1 MQSNHTKTEKPKL
14 RMPTSVIVKAGFLA
28 TVSIVLTR
36 FLSIMLLLGGLP
48 ALRVGFG
55 NIPIIM
61 SGMMFGPVVGGLTG
75 VVADVIGYL
84 INPMGGTFFPGFTL
98 SAALYGIISGILF
111 KKMKIQNSKLN
122 FNFINALVMIAF
134 GIGLYVMML
143 SMDVLRFENG
153 RPIYN
158 DADALPLII
167 LMVLVT
173 ALFVTL
179 PFAISYK
186 FRNREQKIHFDK
198 IAFVVSLTYVINAL
212 LLNTLWLSILFDQGF
227 IVFLPGRIIAA
238 VVTIPLY
245 TLILFALG
253 RFIDLIEQ

>member
-1 MQSNHTKTEKPKL
+1 MQTNPSKMKRPKTVM
-14 RMPTSVIVKAGFLA
+14 RTSVIVKAGFLA

-36 FLSIMLLLGGLP
+36 FLSLMLLLGGLP

-55 NIPIIM
+55 SVPIIM
-61 SGMMFGPVVGGLTG
+61 SGMMFGPVVGGITG
-75 VVADVIGYL
+75 VVADLVGYL

-98 SAALYGIISGILF
+98 SAALYGVIAGILF
-111 KKMKIQNSKLN
+111 KKMKIQNSRLN
-122 FNFINALVMIAF
+122 FNVINAGVMIAF
-134 GIGLYVMML
+134 GIGLYVLMIRTNTL
-143 SMDVLRFENG
+143 T
-153 RPIYN
+153 PI
-158 DADALPLII
+158 II

-179 PFAISYK
+179 PFAIAYK
-186 FRNREQKIHFDK
+186 FKNQEQKIHFDK

-212 LLNTLWLSILFDQGF
+212 ILNTLWLSILFDQGF

-245 TLILFALG
+245 TLILFTLG

>member
-1 MQSNHTKTEKPKL
+1 MQSTPTKLGKPKMK
-14 RMPTSVIVKAGFLA
+14 MPTSVIVKAGFLA

-36 FLSIMLLLGGLP
+36 FLSLMLLLGGLP

-55 NIPIIM
+55 SVPIIM
-61 SGMMFGPVVGGLTG
+61 SGMMFGPVVGGITG
-75 VVADVIGYL
+75 VVADVVGYL

-98 SAALYGIISGILF
+98 SAALYGIIAGVLF

-122 FNFINALVMIAF
+122 FNIINAFVMIAF
-134 GIGLYVMML
+134 GVGLYVLML
-143 SMDVLRFENG
+143 STKVLTFEG
-153 RPIYN
+153 GKPIFN

-227 IVFLPGRIIAA
+227 VAFLPGRIIAA

-245 TLILFALG
+245 TIILFTLG
-253 RFIDLIEQ
+253 RFINLIEQ

>member
-1 MQSNHTKTEKPKL
+1 MPSNPTKMEKPKMK
-14 RMPTSVIVKAGFLA
+14 MPTSVIVKAGFLA

-36 FLSIMLLLGGLP
+36 FLSLMLLLGGLP

-61 SGMMFGPVVGGLTG
+61 SGMMFGPLVGGLTG
-75 VVADVIGYL
+75 VVADVVGYL
-84 INPMGGTFFPGFTL
+84 INPMVGTFFPGFTL

-111 KKMKIQNSKLN
+111 KKIKIQNSKLN
-122 FNFINALVMIAF
+122 FNIINAFVMIVF
-134 GIGLYVMML
+134 GIGLYVLML
-143 SMDVLRFENG
+143 STNELDT
-153 RPIYN
+153 
-158 DADALPLII
+158 DALLLII

-186 FRNREQKIHFDK
+186 LRNREQKIHFDK

-212 LLNTLWLSILFDQGF
+212 ILNTLWLSILFDQGF
-227 IVFLPGRIIAA
+227 IAFLPGRIIAA

-245 TLILFALG
+245 TIILFTLG